1 VTVVDRAPLFRFRPP
16 ITASLGD
23 LAVRFAREQL
33 GLDPDPEQVWLLETI
48 YAEKS
53 PGVPVCFEVD
63 VVAPRQNIKSSTFLI
78 AAMFDLFVLR
88 VPLGI
93 WTAHEFKTARKSFE
107 DMKRRIAR
115 NPDLASRCTIRDS
128 HGEERITLHTG
139 ESLEFHARSGGSGRG
154 FTCDRLT
161 LDEGL
166 FLEPADMGAIL
177 PTLATIAGA
186 QVRVGSSAGK
196 LKSAVLRSIRD
207 TGRAGSDPGQGY
219 VEYGAPFRECD
230 EPSCVHQP
238 DTPGCALDD
247 RDLWW
252 QASSALWV
260 GRITEERIERFR
272 KRLPPREF
280 AREFLS
286 WWEDPPDAAGGAI
299 PVQAWEKL
307 VDSTEMVGRPSF
319 AVATA
324 PDRSWS
330 AISAAWQRADG
341 HTQVELV
348 DYHAGASWVTAR
360 ADALR
365 ERWGVQLLATTA
377 ARGLVRDAVEPSQ
390 SEQAQAHNA
399 LADAVGDSTVRHGNQ
414 PALNVAVSGA
424 RWRAFGDT
432 RVLDRKGTTD
442 ISPIDAAAVAL
453 WDVRRT
459 RVADFYVI

>member
-1 VTVVDRAPLFRFRPP
+1 MNVSVDRAPLFRFRPP
-16 ITASLGD
+16 VVSSIGD
-23 LAVRFAREQL
+23 LAARFGREQL
-33 GLDPDPEQVWLLETI
+33 GLDPDPEQCWLLETI

-63 VVAPRQNIKSSTFLI
+63 VIAPRQNIKSSTFEI
-78 AAMFDLFVLR
+78 AALFDLFVLQ
-88 VPLGI
+88 VPLSV

-115 NPDLASRCTIRDS
+115 NPDLETRCTIRDS

-196 LKSAVLRSIRD
+196 LKSEVLRGIRD
-207 TGRAGSDPGQGY
+207 TGRAGSDEGQAY
-219 VEYGAPFRECD
+219 VEYGAERRDCLDSACTHFAGAE
-230 EPSCVHQP
+230 
-238 DTPGCALDD
+238 GCALDD
-247 RDLWW
+247 RGLWW
-252 QASSALWV
+252 QANSALWA

-272 KRLPPREF
+272 KRMPWREF

-286 WWEDPPDAAGGAI
+286 WWEDPPDSAGGAI
-299 PVQAWEKL
+299 PMAVWEQLVEQA
-307 VDSTEMVGRPSF
+307 EMGSPSF

-324 PDRSWS
+324 PDHSWS
-330 AISAAWQRADG
+330 AIGAAWVRPDG

-348 DYHAGASWVTAR
+348 DYNAGASWVRAR
-360 ADALR
+360 TDALR
-365 ERWGVQLLATTA
+365 LRWGKPILVSTA
-377 ARGLVRDAVEPSQ
+377 ARGLVTDAVEPSQ

-399 LADAVGDSTVRHGNQ
+399 LADAVGDSTLRHGGQ
-414 PALNVAVSGA
+414 PALTVAVAAS
-424 RWRAFGDT
+424 RWRPFGDS
-432 RVLDRKGTTD
+432 RLLDRKGDTD
-442 ISPIDAAAVAL
+442 ISPIDAVALAL
-453 WDVRRT
+453 WDARKT
-459 RVADFYVI
+459 RVADFFVI